1 MFNLH
6 HKSDLLEIQR
16 FSCALSEA
24 NAKLAAVSRSM
35 AMIEFDPTGVI
46 LDANENFCKAVGYS
60 LEEIRGKHHRIF
72 CEGDYAKS
80 EEYQRFWRELERG
93 EPSSG
98 TFQRLNKKGQEV
110 WLEASYMPVIGAD
123 RQVHS
128 VIKVAT
134 DITARVIKEH
144 ENQALVNALG
154 RAMAVIEFSPDG
166 RVISAN
172 DNFLQTMHY
181 SAGEVVGQHHSL
193 FCHRAESESASYK
206 AFWASLNRGEYHSH
220 RFERVDKFGR
230 IVFLEASYNPI
241 FDAKGRL
248 YKVVKFASDITQ
260 QVTTLQSAAEAA
272 HSTSVQNDACAQKGS
287 QVVQQTVQIIEQISQ
302 DLNQAA
308 LSIDAVSKQSD
319 IIGTIVQ
326 TIRGIADQT
335 NLLALNAAIEAARA
349 GEAGRGFA
357 VVADEV
363 RKLAEKSGGSAS
375 EIARL
380 ASAIVSQTDQ
390 VRAAVGA
397 GLQSIEASAGLA
409 GGVEDTL
416 EQARGKVEQASRG
429 VDEIVLS
436 VREQQV
442 ASTEIAQNMERIS
455 SSAEEASEVAGQMS
469 QSAVQ
474 LRSAAGGLSTA
485 IAGFRV

>member
-46 LDANENFCKAVGYS
+46 LDANENFCSAVGYS

-72 CEGDYAKS
+72 CEDDYAKS
-80 EEYQRFWRELERG
+80 EEYQRFWRELGRG

-98 TFQRLNKKGQEV
+98 TFQRLNKRGQEV

-166 RVISAN
+166 KVISAN

-181 SAGEVVGQHHSL
+181 SPSEVVGQHHSL
-193 FCHRAESESASYK
+193 FCHRAESESSGYK

-260 QVTTLQSAAEAA
+260 QVTTLQSAADAA

-287 QVVQQTVQIIEQISQ
+287 QVVQQTVQIIEQISR
-302 DLNQAA
+302 DLNEAA

-349 GEAGRGFA
+349 GEHGRGFA

-363 RKLAEKSGGSAS
+363 RSLAARTSKATLEIVDVVRKNHDLSLSA
-375 EIARL
+375 
-380 ASAIVSQTDQ
+380 VSSMQSSLSRT
-390 VRAAVGA
+390 
-397 GLQSIEASAGLA
+397 GL
-409 GGVEDTL
+409 GVELANEAGEVILEIQQGSRHVVDAISQFNETL
-416 EQARGKVEQASRG
+416 
-429 VDEIVLS
+429 
-436 VREQQV
+436 
-442 ASTEIAQNMERIS
+442 
-455 SSAEEASEVAGQMS
+455 
-469 QSAVQ
+469 Q
-474 LRSAAGGLSTA
+474 LH
-485 IAGFRV
+485 

>member
-35 AMIEFDPTGVI
+35 AMIEFDPAGVI

-349 GEAGRGFA
+349 GEHGHGFA

-363 RKLAEKSGGSAS
+363 RSLAARTSKATLEIVDVVRKNHDLSLSA
-375 EIARL
+375 
-380 ASAIVSQTDQ
+380 VSSMQSSLSRT
-390 VRAAVGA
+390 
-397 GLQSIEASAGLA
+397 GL
-409 GGVEDTL
+409 GVELANEAGEVILEIQQGSRHVVDAISQFNETL
-416 EQARGKVEQASRG
+416 
-429 VDEIVLS
+429 
-436 VREQQV
+436 
-442 ASTEIAQNMERIS
+442 
-455 SSAEEASEVAGQMS
+455 
-469 QSAVQ
+469 Q
-474 LRSAAGGLSTA
+474 LH
-485 IAGFRV
+485 

>member
-349 GEAGRGFA
+349 GEHGRGFA

-363 RKLAEKSGGSAS
+363 RSLAARTSKATLEIVDVVRKNHDLSLSA
-375 EIARL
+375 
-380 ASAIVSQTDQ
+380 VSSMQSSLSRT
-390 VRAAVGA
+390 
-397 GLQSIEASAGLA
+397 GL
-409 GGVEDTL
+409 GVELANEAGEVILEIQQGSRHVVDAISQFNETL
-416 EQARGKVEQASRG
+416 
-429 VDEIVLS
+429 
-436 VREQQV
+436 
-442 ASTEIAQNMERIS
+442 
-455 SSAEEASEVAGQMS
+455 
-469 QSAVQ
+469 Q
-474 LRSAAGGLSTA
+474 LH
-485 IAGFRV
+485 